1 MRFIEVRIWP
11 EVMRVEETSDVFV
24 GQEPNDWSKLW
35 EWKLDKTIGPQPG
48 SMAANCNMCFTRL
61 ALLLLYLALQHYVIG
76 HILFDLPSPAPK
88 LLPT

>member
-1 MRFIEVRIWP
+1 MYSWVRNQMIG
-11 EVMRVEETSDVFV
+11 RNY
-24 GQEPNDWSKLW
+24 GNGNY
-35 EWKLDKTIGPQPG
+35 LDKTIGPQPG
-48 SMAANCNMCFTRL
+48 SMAANCTMCFTRL